1 MAFIL
6 FGLLLFLLVFTVPVG
21 VSMLVSVFACIGISD
36 KAAFLQMVVQRMFVA
51 MDSFSNAAVPCFIL
65 AGTLMEYGGISKR
78 LISFVGSLL
87 GWLPG
92 RLSCIT
98 VGGAAFF
105 GAISG
110 SNAATVSAIGGIMI
124 PQMKKAGY
132 SADECAAVAAS
143 AGTLGVI
150 VPPSVPMIIYAITA
164 SVSTSAMF
172 IGGIMPGVILATV
185 LICLNV
191 YRHRHIEPSQKTG
204 LTLRQF
210 LLSFKEA
217 FLALMMPVII
227 MGGIYGGICT
237 PTEAAAISCF
247 YAFVVSVFI
256 YQELRLK
263 DLPRILV
270 RSAQVTAMIMFVV
283 AACSPFQWYMTTT
296 GITKLLSAAIIETF
310 HNPYVILFIVNIV
323 MLVMGCFLETS
334 AIILLIT
341 PVFLPVI
348 IALGM
353 DPVWFGVIMIINT
366 SIGMITPPM
375 ALNCFVA
382 SGISGVSLEE
392 VSKKIIVFL
401 LFEIAVLLVLTYMP
415 DLVLWIPR
423 MTGYNG

>member
-6 FGLLLFLLVFTVPVG
+6 FGLLIFLLLLTIPVG
-21 VSMLVSVFACIGISD
+21 VSMLVSVLMCIGISG
-36 KAAFLQMVVQRMFVA
+36 KTAFLQMVVQRMFVA
-51 MDSFSNAAVPCFIL
+51 MDSFPIAAVPCFIL

-124 PQMKKAGY
+124 PQMKKIGY
-132 SADECAAVAAS
+132 PADECAAITAA

-150 VPPSVPMIIYAITA
+150 IPPSVPMIVYAITA

-172 IGGIMPGVILATV
+172 MGGIMPGAILAIV
-185 LICLNV
+185 LICINI
-191 YRHRHIEPSQKTG
+191 YRNRYLEPAQETG
-204 LTLRQF
+204 LTLRKF
-210 LLSFKEA
+210 LVSFKEA

-227 MGGIYGGICT
+227 IGGIYGGICT
-237 PTEAAAISCF
+237 PTEAAAVSCF
-247 YAFVVSVFI
+247 YAFIVSAFI
-256 YQELRLK
+256 YRELRLK
-263 DLPRILV
+263 DVPRILV
-270 RSAQVTAMIMFVV
+270 RSAQVTAMIMLVV

-296 GITKLLSAAIIETF
+296 GITQRLSVAIIETF
-310 HNPYVILFIVNIV
+310 QSPYVILFVVNIV

-341 PVFLPVI
+341 PVILPVI
-348 IALGM
+348 VALGM

-382 SGISGVSLEE
+382 SGIAGVSLEE
-392 VSKKIIVFL
+392 VSKKISIYLIFEILVL
-401 LFEIAVLLVLTYMP
+401 LFLTYMP
-415 DLVLWIPR
+415 AITLWIPR

>member
-6 FGLLLFLLVFTVPVG
+6 FGFLIFLLIFTIPVG
-21 VSMLVSVFACIGISD
+21 VSMLVSVLTCIGISGNT
-36 KAAFLQMVVQRMFVA
+36 AFLQMVVQRMFVA

-124 PQMKKAGY
+124 PQMKKVGY
-132 SADECAAVAAS
+132 PVVECAAIAAS

-150 VPPSVPMIIYAITA
+150 IPPSVPMIIYAITA

-172 IGGIMPGVILATV
+172 MGGIAPGVILATV
-185 LICLNV
+185 LICLNS
-191 YRHRHIEPSQKTG
+191 YRFRNFEPAQKTG

-210 LLSFKEA
+210 LTSFKEA

-237 PTEAAAISCF
+237 PTEAAAISCL
-247 YAFVVSVFI
+247 YAFIVSAFV
-256 YQELRLK
+256 YRELKLK
-263 DLPRILV
+263 DVPRILT
-270 RSAQVTAMIMFVV
+270 RSAQVTAMIMLVV

-296 GITKLLSAAIIETF
+296 GITQRLSMAIIEIF
-310 HNPYVILFIVNIV
+310 NNPYAILLAVNII
-323 MLVMGCFLETS
+323 MLIMGCFLETS
-334 AIILLIT
+334 AIILLVT

-353 DPVWFGVIMIINT
+353 DPVWFGVIMIVNT

-382 SGISGVSLEE
+382 SGIAGVSLED
-392 VSKKIIVFL
+392 VSRKIGIYFI
-401 LFEIAVLLVLTYMP
+401 FEILVLLLLTYMP
-415 DLVLWIPR
+415 DISLWIPR

>member
-1 MAFIL
+1 MAVLL
-6 FGLLLFLLVFTVPVG
+6 FGILIVLLLLTIPVG
-21 VSMLVSVFACIGISD
+21 VSMLIAVLSCIGLD
-36 KAAFLQMVVQRMFVA
+36 GNTNFLQMVVQRMFVA

-78 LISFVGSLL
+78 LIAFVGSLL

-124 PQMKKAGY
+124 PQMQREGY
-132 SADECAAVAAS
+132 PEVESAAIAAS

-150 VPPSVPMIIYAITA
+150 IPPSVPMIIYAITA

-172 IGGIMPGVILATV
+172 MGGIMPGLILAAV

-191 YRHRHIEPSQKTG
+191 WRCRKYEPARATG
-204 LTLRQF
+204 VTPRDFLT
-210 LLSFKEA
+210 SFREA
-217 FLALMMPVII
+217 FLALLMPVII
-227 MGGIYGGICT
+227 MGGIYGGVCT
-237 PTEAAAISCF
+237 PTEAAAISCL
-247 YAFVVSVFI
+247 YAFIVSAFV
-256 YQELRLK
+256 YRELKLR

-270 RSAQVTAMIMFVV
+270 RAAQVTAMIMLVV

-296 GITKLLSAAIIETF
+296 GIAQRISLAIIDTF
-310 HNPYVILFIVNIV
+310 SSPMIILLLMNAI
-323 MLVMGCFLETS
+323 MLFMGCFLETS

-348 IALGM
+348 VALGL
-353 DPVWFGVIMIINT
+353 DPVWFGVVMIVNT

-382 SGISGVSLEE
+382 SGIAGVPLEQ
-392 VSKKIIVFL
+392 VSKKIVIYL
-401 LFEIAVLLVLTYMP
+401 AFEIMVLLLLTYLP
-415 DLVLWIPR
+415 DVTLWIPR